1 MLLYLTRGADQAE
14 DGSIHHGDGT
24 GGELAVHTHQP
35 GVLVLDIEGGARE
48 SGEAVLVM
56 KQVKEL
62 CAALESWL
70 AANAKAHTK
79 PETGP

>member
-1 MLLYLTRGADQAE
+1 MLLYLTKGADQTE
-14 DGSIHHGDGT
+14 DGKIGHGDGS

-35 GVLVLDIEGGARE
+35 GVLVLDIEGGALE
-48 SGEAVLVM
+48 SGQAVLVV

-70 AANAKAHTK
+70 AANAGKNQ
-79 PETGP
+79 